1 MQLSWC
7 MLLIENM
14 TTDTTFTG
22 TSLFLTWL
30 LSFWQLWY
38 ATVTHIY
45 SETSY
50 TKSVV
55 PRNLQRIPH
64 LGINPKVHQ
73 KFPQNSNLVPVSY
86 SPMRVE
92 GKVCHLPCTNS
103 GLNQRFQI
111 DRTGEKGD
119 VSEVLPRILQH
130 REETEKIPERLM
142 GSAQC

>member
-1 MQLSWC
+1 M
-7 MLLIENM
+7 
-14 TTDTTFTG
+14 F
-22 TSLFLTWL
+22 
-30 LSFWQLWY
+30 
-38 ATVTHIY
+38 THIY

-64 LGINPKVHQ
+64 LEMNPEVHQ
-73 KFPQNSNLVPVSY
+73 KFPQNRNLVPVSY

-92 GKVCHLPCTNS
+92 GRVCHLHYTNS

-119 VSEVLPRILQH
+119 VSELLLLPRILQH
-130 REETEKIPERLM
+130 REETKKIPERLM